1 MEIYSC
7 RRNPMAPPAFRFSAP
22 WAYSTSYQVTLEF
35 LHAWPLSWF
44 QLDYKVLHYPGTCW
58 GMEHISSGFSELP
71 SVFLVVLL
79 QTAPGNI
86 VSDSHICGCCSH
98 CVFNSH
104 SELKKGFSS
113 QDLSEIV
120 TFPGLP
126 QKPFH
131 PTMYLKAPY
140 MLAEE
145 CHAGGPQSSYCPQ
158 GQCLYLLWWL
168 PPGLWGGERK
178 RFLSEEN
185 LVSATTLGAH
195 SLWDRERCTI
205 YL

>member
-7 RRNPMAPPAFRFSAP
+7 RRNPMATPVFCFSTP

-58 GMEHISSGFSELP
+58 GTEHISSGFSELP

-86 VSDSHICGCCSH
+86 VPDSHIRVWCSH

-113 QDLSEIV
+113 QDMSEIV

-131 PTMYLKAPY
+131 PTMYLRAPY
-140 MLAEE
+140 MLAVEWRWGTTVLF
-145 CHAGGPQSSYCPQ
+145 HRPQ
-158 GQCLYLLWWL
+158 GQCYLVWWL
-168 PPGLWGGERK
+168 PPGLRGGERK

-195 SLWDRERCTI
+195 SLWYRERCII